1 MNARSVVGGLLTGL
15 AVVWPAEPAFA
26 DSASCYVSRT
36 GDYGE
41 IIVTVSGGARD
52 EAPLAWAPAPQ
63 RRLESDHFA
72 PPGLMLEY
80 SGLVPERLTRPVSAQ
95 ILVSRVAD
103 STLGPGPSIESLSVR
118 ATLQS
123 GMVMLWSWRDRR
135 EAEARLARNVEHAG
149 ERLVIE
155 LLGPDRQV
163 LASSSF
169 LIRPDGSLREA
180 LRGAG
185 EEAGGLERSPEGE
198 CRARSGADS

>member
-1 MNARSVVGGLLTGL
+1 
-15 AVVWPAEPAFA
+15 
-26 DSASCYVSRT
+26 
-36 GDYGE
+36 
-41 IIVTVSGGARD
+41 
-52 EAPLAWAPAPQ
+52 
-63 RRLESDHFA
+63 
-72 PPGLMLEY
+72 MLEY

-169 LIRPDGSLREA
+169 LIRPDGAVLEA

-185 EEAGGLERSPEGE
+185 EEASGLERSTEGE
-198 CRARSGADS
+198 CRARSGGRS